1 METVIVFWSGVV
13 ERRECAMGHV
23 LLVES
28 WVGAMST
35 LLPRAI
41 REAGHRFTFLTRNL
55 HHYLRQSD
63 DPQAHPLL
71 DADNVITTETN
82 DPRRLLPHVRQLHE
96 VLRFDGV
103 VTSCDYYLGTVA
115 RLAADL
121 GLPGARPEAVECA
134 YRKDLARQRMRAAG
148 LPGPAFAVTGDW
160 AGTEEAA
167 RALGFPLVVKPVDLC
182 AGMFV
187 RLVTDRTQLRDAFD
201 ALDAFPVNA
210 RGQRRSPLVL
220 LEELLTGPEVSVE
233 TVTVD
238 GTTTVLGVT
247 DKSLAGAPW
256 FVETGHMFPAA
267 LDPPT
272 ADAVREMAVA
282 ALAAVGFDRGVAH
295 TELRLTPAGPRVV
308 EINPRPAGNRI
319 TELVRR
325 TTAVDLPMVYAQ
337 LAVGE
342 EPDITVADTGV
353 RSAAVAFLLPPRAG
367 TLAAVEGV
375 TTLAAAPD
383 VVEWAVKPV
392 GHRTGDAV
400 SNNDYLGHVMTV
412 DTTGPGAR
420 TRADDLV
427 AGLGVR
433 YTDELAEALP

>member
-1 METVIVFWSGVV
+1 
-13 ERRECAMGHV
+13 MGHV

-55 HHYLRQSD
+55 HHYLRQGSGV
-63 DPQAHPLL
+63 HPLL
-71 DADNVITTETN
+71 TADNVITAETN
-82 DPRRLLPHVRQLHE
+82 DLDVLLPKVQRLHE

-103 VTSCDYYLGTVA
+103 VTSCDYYLGTAA
-115 RLAADL
+115 RLAAHL

-134 YRKDLARQRMRAAG
+134 YRKDLARQRMQLAG
-148 LPGPAFAVTGDW
+148 LPGPAFAIAEDW
-160 AGTEEAA
+160 PGAEAA
-167 RALGFPLVVKPVDLC
+167 ARTLDFPLVIKPVDLC

-187 RLVTDRTQLRDAFD
+187 RLVADRAQLREAFD
-201 ALDAFPVNA
+201 ALDGFPVNA

-220 LEELLTGPEVSVE
+220 LEEVLVGPEVSVE

-238 GTTTVLGVT
+238 GATTVLGVT
-247 DKSLAGAPW
+247 DKSLAGEPW

-267 LDPPT
+267 LDAATVT
-272 ADAVREMAVA
+272 AAGDMAVA

-295 TELRLTPAGPRVV
+295 TELRLTAAGPRVV
-308 EINPRPAGNRI
+308 EINPRPAGNQI

-325 TTAVDLPMVYAQ
+325 ATGVDLPMVFTQ
-337 LAVGE
+337 LALGE
-342 EPDITVADTGV
+342 QPDIAVADTGV
-353 RSAAVAFLLPPRAG
+353 RSAAISFLLPPRAG
-367 TLAAVEGV
+367 TVAGIDGSAA
-375 TTLAAAPD
+375 LAAAPD
-383 VVEWAVKPV
+383 VVDWAVKPA

-400 SNNDYLGHVMTV
+400 SNNNYLGHVMTV
-412 DTTGPGAR
+412 DTAGLGAR
-420 TRADDLV
+420 ARAEELV

-433 YTDELAEALP
+433 YADDLAGALA